1 MHDLDKVSRS
11 LSDGFESVG
20 VPIACFICFLV
31 HKRVSM
37 VEDTGENQ
45 PTPIWAII

>member
-1 MHDLDKVSRS
+1 MALKV
-11 LSDGFESVG
+11 LECPQPV
-20 VPIACFICFLV
+20 FICFLV

-45 PTPIWAII
+45 PTLIWIII